1 MTLSFVL
8 TPFSNRLEPKEFGLI
23 MSKGNTKYSFV
34 FRNMINLCPSEVIL
48 RQGLKVRLSVDKS
61 NNTRSPSSSIFLDF
75 TRKLVL
81 LIQCLLSLL
90 CLKLHC

>member
-34 FRNMINLCPSEVIL
+34 FRNVINLCPSEVVL
-48 RQGLKVRLSVDKS
+48 RQGLKVRLSLDKS
-61 NNTRSPSSSIFLDF
+61 NNTRSACSSIFLNF
-75 TRKLVL
+75 PRFYSEYFF
-81 LIQCLLSLL
+81 CSFSAY
-90 CLKLHC
+90 